1 MNHQPYLK
9 RNADKTNRFCDDS
22 PYSSTKETAITA
34 IPAANGMIRPSR
46 VVSHVAV
53 NAPVDLAGPIR
64 PRESCARRGF
74 GSTSPVS
81 HYRDRYNRVFP
92 KLYESLRDINHT
104 IARVTESAGTG
115 RAGMKIAASV
125 PTVAVA
131 PMMERTDRH
140 CRYLLRLISPKT
152 RLYTEMITAAALV
165 HGARMH
171 LLEFHPGEHPV
182 ALQLGGSDPG
192 ELARAA
198 ALGAAEGY
206 DEINLNVGCPS
217 DRVQSGRFGAALMAE
232 PQRVAACL
240 RAMMDAVD
248 VPVTVKTRTG
258 IDDLD
263 SYEFLHRFVGAV
275 ADAGCREV
283 IIHARKAIL
292 SGLSPKQNRQVPPL
306 DYDRVYRLKADYP
319 AMQVILNGGLDSQA
333 KVMEQ
338 SGRVDGVMLGRYA
351 YSNPWV
357 LAELDGALGRRR
369 GVPGRDAALRGYVHY
384 VGGELQRGTSFKAM
398 TRHLAGLFA
407 GRPGA
412 RAWRRFLSE
421 LPPGEAGH
429 AMLRRRADAQAT
441 APAVAANG

>member
-1 MNHQPYLK
+1 MK
-9 RNADKTNRFCDDS
+9 AAENA
-22 PYSSTKETAITA
+22 
-34 IPAANGMIRPSR
+34 
-46 VVSHVAV
+46 
-53 NAPVDLAGPIR
+53 L
-64 PRESCARRGF
+64 
-74 GSTSPVS
+74 
-81 HYRDRYNRVFP
+81 
-92 KLYESLRDINHT
+92 T
-104 IARVTESAGTG
+104 I
-115 RAGMKIAASV
+115 
-125 PTVAVA
+125 AVA

-140 CRYLLRLISPKT
+140 CRYLLRLISPET

-165 HGARMH
+165 QGGRLH
-171 LLEFHPGEHPV
+171 LLEFNPSEHPV

-240 RAMMDAVD
+240 RAMMEAVD

-263 SYEFLHRFVGAV
+263 SYEFLHGFVGAV
-275 ADAGCREV
+275 AEAGCGTV

-306 DYDRVYRLKADYP
+306 DYRRVYRLKSDYP
-319 AMQVILNGGLDSQA
+319 ALRVILNGGLDSEGLVLDQC
-333 KVMEQ
+333 
-338 SGRVDGVMLGRYA
+338 GHVDGVMLGRCA
-351 YSNPWV
+351 YGNPWV
-357 LAELDGALGRRR
+357 LAGLDVRLGRRR
-369 GVPGRDAALRGYVHY
+369 GVSSRVDAVREYLRYM
-384 VGGELQRGTSFKAM
+384 GGELKRGTSLKAM
-398 TRHLAGLFA
+398 TRHLVGLYT

-421 LPPGEAGH
+421 LPPGDVGLAS
-429 AMLRRRADAQAT
+429 LRSRVDGLQDK
-441 APAVAANG
+441 AARTLPCSARSRCGTLSP

>member
-1 MNHQPYLK
+1 MSV
-9 RNADKTNRFCDDS
+9 A
-22 PYSSTKETAITA
+22 ET
-34 IPAANGMIRPSR
+34 P
-46 VVSHVAV
+46 
-53 NAPVDLAGPIR
+53 L
-64 PRESCARRGF
+64 
-74 GSTSPVS
+74 
-81 HYRDRYNRVFP
+81 
-92 KLYESLRDINHT
+92 T
-104 IARVTESAGTG
+104 I
-115 RAGMKIAASV
+115 
-125 PTVAVA
+125 AVA

-140 CRYLLRLISPKT
+140 CRYLLRLISPET

-165 HGARMH
+165 QGGRLH
-171 LLEFHPGEHPV
+171 LLEFHPSEHPV

-240 RAMMDAVD
+240 GAMMEAVD

-263 SYEFLHRFVGAV
+263 SYGFLHGFVGAV
-275 ADAGCREV
+275 AEAGCGTV

-306 DYDRVYRLKADYP
+306 DYRRVYRLKSDYP
-319 AMQVILNGGLDSQA
+319 ALRVVLNGGLDSQG
-333 KVMEQ
+333 KVMDQ
-338 SGRVDGVMLGRYA
+338 FGCVDGVMLGRCA
-351 YSNPWV
+351 YGNPWV
-357 LAELDGALGRRR
+357 LAELDSRLGRPR
-369 GVPGRDAALRGYVHY
+369 GVSSRLDAVRGYLKY
-384 VGGELQRGTSFKAM
+384 MGGELKRGTSLKVM
-398 TRHLAGLFA
+398 TRHLVGLYS

-421 LPPGEAGH
+421 LPPGEVGLAS
-429 AMLRRRADAQAT
+429 LRRRVDRLQDK
-441 APAVAANG
+441 AARTLPCSARRRCGTLSP

>member
-1 MNHQPYLK
+1 
-9 RNADKTNRFCDDS
+9 
-22 PYSSTKETAITA
+22 
-34 IPAANGMIRPSR
+34 
-46 VVSHVAV
+46 
-53 NAPVDLAGPIR
+53 
-64 PRESCARRGF
+64 
-74 GSTSPVS
+74 
-81 HYRDRYNRVFP
+81 
-92 KLYESLRDINHT
+92 
-104 IARVTESAGTG
+104 
-115 RAGMKIAASV
+115 MKIATNAS
-125 PTVAVA
+125 TIAVA

-140 CRYLLRLISPKT
+140 CRYLLRLISPGT

-165 HGARMH
+165 HGGRLR
-171 LLEFHPGEHPV
+171 LLEFHPSEHPV

-232 PQRVAACL
+232 PRQVAACL
-240 RAMMDAVD
+240 RAIMGAVD

-263 SYEFLHRFVGAV
+263 SYEFLHGFVCTV
-275 ADAGCREV
+275 ADAGCKMV

-306 DYDRVYRLKADYP
+306 DYDRVYRLKSDFSAL
-319 AMQVILNGGLDSQA
+319 QVILNGGLDSQD
-333 KVMEQ
+333 KVLDQ
-338 SGRVDGVMLGRYA
+338 FGRVDGVMLGRYA

-357 LAELDGALGRRR
+357 LADLDGRLGRRR
-369 GVPGRDAALRGYVHY
+369 GVPTRDAALRGYVKY
-384 VGGELQRGTSFKAM
+384 IGGELRRGTSLKAM
-398 TRHLAGLFA
+398 TRHLVGLFA

-412 RAWRRFLSE
+412 RSWRRFLSE

-429 AMLRRRADAQAT
+429 ASLRSRVEAVGTTSAAVGGWQGTQIGSAT
-441 APAVAANG
+441 LG